1 MKDCSGY
8 TLAKCPGYAA
18 SCSECNDG
26 TTTKYKIDKCIDEYV
41 FYDGGCYPYCS
52 RFDDDPVKAV
62 SSADLPMSRI
72 PCMVGSALHYAYDGY
87 NGIWITREY
96 EDGLYGYDCK
106 TTLNLTGTKD
116 IYIGL
121 SDKYGSC
128 ESNDAIAARCDN
140 LYNMSIYNS
149 DQFGNRK
156 ICAVY
161 GSDGNDFCA
170 HLNNEDAP
178 SSGSAFNANI
188 SYGSLNKS
196 VTIRSNDSHNCNLVI
211 KDGSNSRELSTVNV
225 IFY

>member
-8 TLAKCPGYAA
+8 TLTKCPENAA

-26 TTTKYKIDKCIDEYV
+26 TTTKYKIDKCIDDRYV
-41 FYDGGCYPYCS
+41 LYDGHCYPYCS

-62 SSADLPMSRI
+62 SSADLPMSRV

-116 IYIGL
+116 IYVGL

-128 ESNDAIAARCDN
+128 TSTDAIAARCDN
-140 LYNMSIYNS
+140 LYNMSTYNS
-149 DQFGNRK
+149 DNLGKRK
-156 ICAVY
+156 ICGVY
-161 GSDGNDFCA
+161 GSNGTDDCGL
-170 HLNNEDAP
+170 LNNDRT
-178 SSGSAFNANI
+178 SGTFNANI

-196 VTIRSNDSHNCNLVI
+196 VTIRSNDQKNCNLVI